1 MLKVLLVV
9 AALFAATPV
18 FAQTAAEV
26 DQQIDT
32 ILGPHENFANAIQRI
47 QEALKERDIQK
58 LAGYIGYGEAIKVN
72 GADVVINDEEQLA
85 AEFDTLFSQ
94 KVIDAV
100 TGQAYETLFVNQD
113 GIMFG
118 SGELWLNG
126 VCDDE
131 ACEFPFVTIV
141 AINNQ

>member
-1 MLKVLLVV
+1 MLKALLAA
-9 AALFAATPV
+9 AALLAATPV
-18 FAQTAAEV
+18 FAQSAAEV
-26 DQQIDT
+26 DQRIDDV
-32 ILGPHENFANAIQRI
+32 LGPHETYANAIERI
-47 QEALKERDIQK
+47 QEALRDRDIEK

-72 GADVVINDEEQLA
+72 GADVVVNDQEQLTG
-85 AEFDTLFSQ
+85 EFDSLFNQ

-118 SGELWLNG
+118 NGELWLNG

-131 ACEFPFVTIV
+131 ACQFPFVTII